1 MISIVENF
9 ACDPPRS
16 RRCRKVR
23 LRSLPWTFPPR
34 PMGHSSKLITVQ
46 SFHGFNLWP
55 RNSTARPPRRSRR
68 YSGAPFGV
76 RLKTHP
82 EVRQIMLNRVSTYAV
97 DIRNKEAYPLAPWLA
112 LPLAHSFTPTG
123 NTMERTHYF
132 GRPATTAVRI
142 IAWLRSRRYQT
153 TWVIEDFATTPATK
167 LGVDDAP
174 CEKRRPSSPR
184 ADMEAKVNPLW

>member
-1 MISIVENF
+1 MSQDIFNITGIICVYRFN
-9 ACDPPRS
+9 
-16 RRCRKVR
+16 
-23 LRSLPWTFPPR
+23 
-34 PMGHSSKLITVQ
+34 TVQ
-46 SFHGFNLWP
+46 NL
-55 RNSTARPPRRSRR
+55 SVTQDSL
-68 YSGAPFGV
+68 SAPFGV

-82 EVRQIMLNRVSTYAV
+82 EVRQIMLNRVSTYAA
-97 DIRNKEAYPLAPWLA
+97 DIRNKEAHPLAPWLA

-153 TWVIEDFATTPATK
+153 TWVIEDLATTPATK

-174 CEKRRPSSPR
+174 CEKRSPSSPR
-184 ADMEAKVNPLW
+184 ADMEANVNPLW